1 LYSNYFYSKLVNVFF
16 IEKREK
22 GNLLMK
28 KYKMKTILASVV
40 VASMALTACGNEEEA
55 AEEVAADLVE
65 EVDVEA
71 DEEEATEEDA
81 EEADEEE
88 ATEEDTA
95 DIDYTYEL
103 NLDGRTLTFNWEAS
117 NFELSVENYGVEN
130 VDGEGHAHLWF
141 KAEGEEGSGTRVGI
155 NDYNFTTELDPE
167 EFPAGTYEVEV
178 ELAENNHTS
187 IPGTQKTET
196 VVID

>member
-1 LYSNYFYSKLVNVFF
+1 
-16 IEKREK
+16 
-22 GNLLMK
+22 MK
-28 KYKMKTILASVV
+28 KYKMKTVLASVV

-55 AEEVAADLVE
+55 AEEVSADLVE
-65 EVDVEA
+65 EVDAEA

-81 EEADEEE
+81 DA
-88 ATEEDTA
+88 A

-103 NLDGRTLTFNWEAS
+103 NLDGRTLTFNWEAT